1 MSIARA
7 YANGGRAVCDATI
20 RRMEITPQCV
30 VALTWTLKDSLGDTL
45 DELEEPVEFL
55 VGSDDLLPA
64 ISGALQG
71 HERGALLDL
80 NLEPEDAF
88 GDFDEELVFLAK
100 RDQLPDGLEEGMLL
114 DAAALPADI
123 ASEAP
128 SDAIFTITEIY
139 PEHVV
144 LDANH
149 PLSGISLRLHL
160 KVVAVRAA
168 TEEELERGSV
178 GTGFFR
184 LQPMA
189 PGSPHVH

>member
-1 MSIARA
+1 
-7 YANGGRAVCDATI
+7 
-20 RRMEITPQCV
+20 MEITPQCV

-88 GDFDEELVFLAK
+88 GGFDEQLVFLAR
-100 RDQLPDGLEEGMLL
+100 RDQLPEAIEEGMLL
-114 DAAALPADI
+114 ETSALPQDI
-123 ASEAP
+123 VAEAP
-128 SDAIFTITEIY
+128 ADALFTITEIY

-149 PLSGISLRLHL
+149 PLAGISLRLHL
-160 KVVAVRAA
+160 KVEAVREA
-168 TEEELERGSV
+168 TDDELERGSA

-189 PGSPHVH
+189 PGSDHLH

>member
-1 MSIARA
+1 
-7 YANGGRAVCDATI
+7 
-20 RRMEITPQCV
+20 
-30 VALTWTLKDSLGDTL
+30 
-45 DELEEPVEFL
+45 
-55 VGSDDLLPA
+55 
-64 ISGALQG
+64 
-71 HERGALLDL
+71 
-80 NLEPEDAF
+80 
-88 GDFDEELVFLAK
+88 
-100 RDQLPDGLEEGMLL
+100 MLL

-139 PEHVV
+139 PEHVG

-168 TEEELERGSV
+168 TEAELERGSV

>member
-1 MSIARA
+1 
-7 YANGGRAVCDATI
+7 
-20 RRMEITPQCV
+20 MEITPQCV
-30 VALTWTLKDSLGDTL
+30 VALTWVLKDSLGDTL
-45 DELEEPVEFL
+45 DELLEPVEFL

-64 ISGALQG
+64 IGGALQG
-71 HERGALLDL
+71 HEPGATLDL

-88 GDFDEELVFLAK
+88 GDFDEQLVFLA
-100 RDQLPDGLEEGMLL
+100 RREQLPPGIEEGMLL
-114 DAAALPADI
+114 ESASLPPSTVSGAPAD
-123 ASEAP
+123 ALL
-128 SDAIFTITEIY
+128 TISEIY

>member
-1 MSIARA
+1 
-7 YANGGRAVCDATI
+7 
-20 RRMEITPQCV
+20 
-30 VALTWTLKDSLGDTL
+30 
-45 DELEEPVEFL
+45 
-55 VGSDDLLPA
+55 
-64 ISGALQG
+64 
-71 HERGALLDL
+71 
-80 NLEPEDAF
+80 
-88 GDFDEELVFLAK
+88 
-100 RDQLPDGLEEGMLL
+100 
-114 DAAALPADI
+114 ADI